1 MNPFNQAWLL
11 LKAPIY
17 ETGIPNINF
26 VTQGPFP
33 DPFWREEENV
43 YGYVPDDPKGNA
55 YGYYDEGNEVGEI
68 QHMTPGEY
76 GKMTTGEEKGGMY
89 VDALGRKKSPRESDD
104 TFYQELMDRAQAG
117 ENVKFGMPYVFPD
130 FEPETYHDGR
140 HRMAELFARGHGDT
154 PLPVKVMRG
163 THG

>member
-1 MNPFNQAWLL
+1 MSDAFERGWSIV
-11 LKAPIY
+11 KMPIH
-17 ETGIPNINF
+17 ETGIPGIRF
-26 VTQGPFP
+26 VTQGKD
-33 DPFWREEENV
+33 DPHWRSQENV
-43 YGYVPDDPKGNA
+43 YGYVPSDPS
-55 YGYYDEGNEVGEI
+55 EGQGEI

-117 ENVKFGMPYVFPD
+117 EDLKFGMPYVFSD